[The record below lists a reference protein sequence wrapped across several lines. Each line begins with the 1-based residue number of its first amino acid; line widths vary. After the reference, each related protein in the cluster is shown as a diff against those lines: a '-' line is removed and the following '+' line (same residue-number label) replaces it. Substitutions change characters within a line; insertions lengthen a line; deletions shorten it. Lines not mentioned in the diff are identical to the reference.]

1 MLESV
6 KQKASSGF
14 NAAKSAVGIQTEQ
27 SQIDEIAE
35 FCPNLTW
42 NQRIYGFAACYV
54 IGYLITFMSFN
65 FFTDLIDGDPVPFVV
80 IYSKC
85 TSIWRRR
92 LYIYMC
98 FNTWNSITHHYST
111 TGLGNIVSLCS
122 AMFLCGPK
130 RQFKRMFDDTRRT
143 VTIIYLTTLAASI
156 ILCLIK
162 FDKDAKLGILIVLL
176 ITQFFSSIWYSL
188 SYIPLARRAVKKFF
202 RQQTDD
208 IV

>member
-14 NAAKSAVGIQTEQ
+14 NAAKSAVGIQTEK

-65 FFTDLIDGDPVPFVV
+65 FFTQLIEGDPVPFVV
-80 IYSKC
+80 IYSELILILSSRFLIMIVFK
-85 TSIWRRR
+85 
-92 LYIYMC
+92 
-98 FNTWNSITHHYST
+98 NSQHLLIPSH
-111 TGLGNIVSLCS
+111 TGLGNIISLCS

-130 RQFKRMFDDTRRT
+130 RQFKKMFDDTRRT

-162 FDKDAKLGILIVLL
+162 FDKDVKLGILIALL

-202 RQQTDD
+202 RQQVDD